1 MIYCFRQ
8 QIAWTPALPFT
19 GPGPLIIKLMKALKI
34 FSCVSL
40 NVLMLCLVT
49 LQLRAT
55 PGDTNSN
62 QPVTGQLHTLT
73 GDFRF
78 HRNFHSKFLPTD
90 RDIVVYLP
98 PGYETDRTARY
109 PVLYQQDGQNAFDS
123 ATSFFRGEER
133 HLDEGAQ
140 ELILSHRMRPLIIV
154 GIYSTGLHRIN
165 EFTPTSFPC
174 ESKGGQADL
183 YGRMLVEEI
192 KPFIDSQYRTLQDR
206 SNTALGG
213 ASLGG
218 LLTVYL
224 GAKYVD
230 VFSSLAIASPAADW
244 DNRVIVRYLRSHTSR
259 RTFRV
264 WLSVGTA
271 ESPSFLDSTRALR
284 DVLVAKRWV
293 REQDLN
299 YAELQGGLHNPNSW
313 SKLAEP
319 MLQHLFANT
328 QITENQHLR
337 Q

>member
-1 MIYCFRQ
+1 
-8 QIAWTPALPFT
+8 
-19 GPGPLIIKLMKALKI
+19 MKTLKI
-34 FSCVSL
+34 FGCVSL

-62 QPVTGQLHTLT
+62 QPAARQLRHTLT
-73 GDFRF
+73 GDIRF

-98 PGYETDRTARY
+98 PGYKTDTTARY

-123 ATSFFRGEER
+123 VTSFFRGEER

-140 ELILSHRMRPLIIV
+140 ALILSHKMKPLIIV

-165 EFTPTSFPC
+165 EYTPTNFPC
-174 ESKGGQADL
+174 KSNGGQADL

-192 KPFIDSQYRTLQDR
+192 KPFIDSQYRTLPNR

-218 LLTVYL
+218 LLTVYVA
-224 GAKYVD
+224 AKYVD

-244 DNRVIVRYLRSHTSR
+244 DNQVIVRYLGSHTPR

-271 ESPSFLDSTRALR
+271 ESPTFLDGTRALR
-284 DVLVAKRWV
+284 DVLVSKRWV
-293 REQDLN
+293 SEQSLT
-299 YAELQGGLHNPNSW
+299 YAELQGGLHSPVSW
-313 SKLAEP
+313 SKVAEP
-319 MLQHLFANT
+319 MLQHLFAHT
-328 QITENQHLR
+328 PITEIPRLGR
-337 Q
+337 